1 MIHKKRFFI
10 ATVFVLLLSAFVTSS
25 AFAHICTPANKLP
38 GAGSLGVYNVVTET
52 FEPGKKLS
60 PNMAN
65 GGFVTIT
72 DGATF
77 AYDIFLHQTL
87 PIGALTSGPGGD
99 DQCDG
104 LGVDNF
110 LACLGFPLE

>member
-1 MIHKKRFFI
+1 MDIKRRFSKAI
-10 ATVFVLLLSAFVTSS
+10 VLALMLTVFVTTPVL
-25 AFAHICTPANKLP
+25 AHVCTPANKLP
-38 GAGSLGVYNVVTET
+38 GAGSIGVYNVVTET

-87 PIGALTSGPGGD
+87 PEGALSSGPGGD

-104 LGVDNF
+104 RGVDNF
-110 LACLGFPLE
+110 LACIGVTFE

>member
-1 MIHKKRFFI
+1 MIQKKRFFI
-10 ATVFVLLLSAFVTSS
+10 TAVFVLLLSAFVTGT
-25 AFAHICTPANKLP
+25 AFAHVCTPANKLP

-77 AYDIFLHQTL
+77 AYDVFIHQTL
-87 PIGALTSGPGGD
+87 PAGALASGPGGD
-99 DQCDG
+99 DLCDG
-104 LGVDNF
+104 LGVDLF
-110 LACLGFPLE
+110 LACLGIPLE